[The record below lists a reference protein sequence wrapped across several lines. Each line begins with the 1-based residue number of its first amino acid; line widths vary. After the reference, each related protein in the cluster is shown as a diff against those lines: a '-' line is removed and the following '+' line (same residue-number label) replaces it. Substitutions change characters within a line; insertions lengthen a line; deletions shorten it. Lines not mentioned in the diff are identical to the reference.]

1 MFSRTLPALPG
12 EERPPVA
19 VFGVTG
25 ALYAGNVLFYD
36 RTEHGLWSQLAG
48 GAVSGP
54 RAGRR
59 LESLPFRMVRMD
71 RLVERA
77 PDTWVAQPPP
87 GSPMPYGSDPY
98 APYFADPE
106 RLLVPVRGIGAA
118 LPPKTLGLGVRSP
131 DGRAWF
137 VAADA
142 ARGPDGYVL
151 DTPDGAVR
159 FRTTLAGI
167 QVLTAPRGYFT
178 AQTYY
183 YAWSV
188 FHPHAEVATSLV
200 GSPPPS
206 AEQSAGAEDESGAER
221 GS

>member
-1 MFSRTLPALPG
+1 VFSRTLPALPG
-12 EERPPVA
+12 EEDPPVA

-36 RTEHGLWSQLAG
+36 RTEYGLWSQLAG

-54 RAGRR
+54 RVGR
-59 LESLPFRMVRMD
+59 SLSPLRFRMVRMD

-87 GSPMPYGSDPY
+87 DSPIPYGSDPY
-98 APYFADPE
+98 ASYFADPD
-106 RLLVPVRGIGAA
+106 RLLVPVRGIGGA

-131 DGRAWF
+131 AGRAWF
-137 VAADA
+137 VVADA
-142 ARGPDGYVL
+142 ARDADGYVL
-151 DTPDGAVR
+151 DTPEGAVR

-167 QVLTAPRGYFT
+167 QVLAAPRDYFT
-178 AQTYY
+178 AQTFY
-183 YAWSV
+183 YAWSA
-188 FHPHAEVATSLV
+188 FHPRTKVVAS
-200 GSPPPS
+200 SPPPTPS
-206 AEQSAGAEDESGAER
+206 TEQPAGAEDESGAER